1 MSPEILILLLSSPFH
16 EKYMPSVA
24 EYIKL
29 PWLASS
35 SFIFQFLKNVEFP
48 SRSLLF
54 LSVRVNPHGRAGT
67 MVGGYRP
74 AVAVVSYNS
83 EV

>member
-1 MSPEILILLLSSPFH
+1 MSPEILPPLLSSPFH
-16 EKYMPSVA
+16 VKYVPSVA

-35 SFIFQFLKNVEFP
+35 SFIFQFLKNVEIP
-48 SRSLLF
+48 PRSLLF
-54 LSVRVNPHGRAGT
+54 LSVRVNPHGRPGA
-67 MVGGYRP
+67 MAAGYRS
-74 AVAVVSYNS
+74 AVAVVSSNS